1 VYFGV
6 AMLPRRTIWQ
16 SVLQRLA
23 ADYVPQRPPLQQFHC
38 DEGSPIGVV
47 NLVDRADVRVIQG
60 GRSLGLP
67 LEAAEGL
74 CVVGE
79 FVGKELQGDVAT

>member
-1 VYFGV
+1 V
-6 AMLPRRTIWQ
+6 AKR
-16 SVLQRLA
+16 
-23 ADYVPQRPPLQQFHC
+23 
-38 DEGSPIGVV
+38 
-47 NLVDRADVRVIQG
+47 

-79 FVGKELQGDVAT
+79 FVGKELQRDVTTELEVFRLINHPHATTTDPAEDSVMGDGLSNGLRRR